1 MNLHKISASIWIF
14 KKEIT
19 IKKYLNCPSLNNK
32 RRDLIFQLDSCKN
45 IPQDVIKKTFAN
57 IGFTSVLNWFSKYL
71 D

>member
-1 MNLHKISASIWIF
+1 MNLHKISASIWIY

-45 IPQDVIKKTFAN
+45 IPQDVIKKHLL
-57 IGFTSVLNWFSKYL
+57 I
-71 D
+71 